1 MASLTLSAPAK
12 LNLHLAVLDRGADGY
27 RHLET
32 LFVAIDFCDQVHLE
46 TTDQPG
52 VELEV
57 VGDAGGAVG
66 DDNLVA
72 RAAHCFFEAADV
84 TGGVAITLEKTIPP
98 GAGLGG
104 GSSDAGA
111 TLRGLNTL
119 FGSPLDQDDLARVGA
134 PLGADVP
141 FFATGAK
148 AAWGFG
154 RGDRLLLF
162 PALESRPVVLALPNE
177 GLSTV
182 QVYGALNRAR
192 DESGEDGWPG
202 GTAHWVDR
210 WSAWE
215 HITAHGRND
224 FESVAQS
231 LLPGLK
237 GLLAGLS
244 DAEGA
249 EMARMS
255 GSGSAHFAVFRTEA
269 EAQRAAERLRES
281 HPAVQFHVVD
291 TVG

>member
-84 TGGVAITLEKTIPP
+84 TGGVVITLEKSIPP

-154 RGDRLLLF
+154 RGRPSAPLACARLPARRAGVAERGIEYGPSVWSAEPGPRGVRRGWLAGRDRSLGR
-162 PALESRPVVLALPNE
+162 PLECVGAHHRSRP
-177 GLSTV
+177 
-182 QVYGALNRAR
+182 Q
-192 DESGEDGWPG
+192 
-202 GTAHWVDR
+202 
-210 WSAWE
+210 
-215 HITAHGRND
+215 
-224 FESVAQS
+224 
-231 LLPGLK
+231 
-237 GLLAGLS
+237 
-244 DAEGA
+244 
-249 EMARMS
+249 
-255 GSGSAHFAVFRTEA
+255 
-269 EAQRAAERLRES
+269 RLRIGR
-281 HPAVQFHVVD
+281 P
-291 TVG
+291 